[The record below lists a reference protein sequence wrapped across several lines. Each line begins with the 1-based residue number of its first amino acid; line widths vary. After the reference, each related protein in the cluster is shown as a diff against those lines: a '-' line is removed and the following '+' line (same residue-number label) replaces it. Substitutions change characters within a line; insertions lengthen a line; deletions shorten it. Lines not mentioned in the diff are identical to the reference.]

1 MNPYQHLHRKVTALL
16 RQEAS
21 LTEDERRA
29 NQWQLLVKFCG
40 TQVTVGKGDV
50 NTIFYQFG
58 AEGKRGVDYPDDF
71 LGKLKKLADQRACL
85 VKVVRDGK
93 SRNLFSMERA
103 LALEPTRGSKAFAIA
118 FDGTE
123 RLVYIAKPHLSGH
136 YKWAPAPKR

>member
-16 RQEAS
+16 RQEAT

-29 NQWQLLVKFCG
+29 NQWQLLIKFCG

-58 AEGKRGVDYPDDF
+58 PNGKRLVDYPDDF
-71 LGKLKKLADQRACL
+71 LNKLKKLADQKACL
-85 VKVVRDGK
+85 VRVVHANETK
-93 SRNLFSMERA
+93 TMFSLERA
-103 LALEPTRGSKAFAIA
+103 LVKPPARGSKVVAVD

-123 RLVYIAKPHLSGH
+123 RTLFIAKPHLSGE
-136 YKWAPAPKR
+136 YKWAPARKG